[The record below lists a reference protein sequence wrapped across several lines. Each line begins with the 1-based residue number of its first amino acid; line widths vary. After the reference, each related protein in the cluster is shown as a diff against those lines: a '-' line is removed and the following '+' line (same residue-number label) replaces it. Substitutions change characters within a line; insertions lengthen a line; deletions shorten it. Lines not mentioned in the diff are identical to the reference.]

1 MAYGDFENLTRR
13 TASDNI
19 LCHKAFDIAKN
30 LKYDGYQR
38 GLASMV
44 YRYFNKKASGGAI
57 KNENMSNKEL
67 TEELRLLGNY
77 EKILKKKIMLIFYV
91 WSANLAYMQLISK
104 FNKGI
109 FFLLCV
115 INIFSKYAW
124 VIPLKG
130 KKDITIINDFKKILK
145 ESNRKPNKI
154 WVDKDS
160 ECYIKP
166 MKLWLEKEMYSTHN
180 KGKSVVAERFLRT
193 LKNKIYKYMTSIS
206 KNVCIDKLDD
216 IVNKYNNTYHST
228 IKMKPVYVKP
238 NTYIDFNK

>member
-19 LCHKAFDIAKN
+19 LCDKAFDIAKN

-160 ECYIKP
+160 ECYNKP

-216 IVNKYNNTYHST
+216 IVNKYNNTS
-228 IKMKPVYVKP
+228 
-238 NTYIDFNK
+238 